1 MPSQWP
7 IDEIDVGK
15 LRLDLRNVRV
25 PARDLDEP
33 AIAAYLVEGED
44 LLDLAQDILSL
55 GYIDNE
61 LPLVVEEAGQTIVL
75 EGNRRITVLKALRD
89 SSILGRHAQRIERLA
104 SRYPGF
110 ESVTNVRVMVAPSR
124 EAASPLLARLHTG
137 QPKKG
142 WQREQQ
148 AIFYHAQLSDTIT
161 VDDLKAQ
168 FPTEAR
174 YIKRFVHMGEMRELV
189 RSLKFKDPT
198 LSEWVRTNKL
208 PMTPFQY
215 AYERPR
221 IQEALGFSFGVDE
234 RLVSKKLTVGQ
245 TRGMA
250 FLLEQIRSGVLN
262 TRSPEFK
269 EKAPEHEAFVETLKG
284 IVAGTAAGRAASS
297 SSEGTRGSG
306 GEGDPGPSGSGSGS
320 SSGAHGGTAGSGSGA
335 QDDSSERND
344 ASETSGRGRNRG
356 ETRKTFDMSGFEYG
370 GTSPGMRRRFEEL
383 KSLDLDRH
391 SNAAVDLL
399 RTVLECSIKEFLRA
413 KGKAKEERL
422 TLGPCVDLL
431 AKEFEKDDRMTA
443 LIQALKRGGR
453 KLSDDE
459 YSATTTAMNMTNHE
473 PDVFADK
480 AVAHHAWDRI
490 KPIVIELVGANT

>member
-1 MPSQWP
+1 MASSWP
-7 IDEIDVGK
+7 IDVVDVAK
-15 LRLDLRNVRV
+15 LRLDLRNVRI
-25 PARDLDEP
+25 PASDLDEP

-44 LLDLAQDILSL
+44 LLELAQDILSL

-61 LPLVVEEAGQTIVL
+61 LPLVVEEGGQTIVL

-89 SSILGRHAQRIERLA
+89 SSILGRHAQRLERLA

-110 ESVTNVRVMVAPSR
+110 ESVTDVRVMVAPSR
-124 EAASPLLARLHTG
+124 EAAAPLLARLHTG

-148 AIFYHAQLSDTIT
+148 AIFYHAQLSETVS

-174 YIKRFVHMGEMRELV
+174 NIKRFVHMGEMRELV

-221 IQEALGFSFGVDE
+221 IQETLGFRFGDDE

-262 TRSPEFK
+262 TRSPELK
-269 EKAPEHEAFVETLKG
+269 EKAPEHEAFVETLRG
-284 IVAGTAAGRAASS
+284 IVEDRAAGRAALPV
-297 SSEGTRGSG
+297 SG
-306 GEGDPGPSGSGSGS
+306 GP
-320 SSGAHGGTAGSGSGA
+320 AGSGSGHNA
-335 QDDSSERND
+335 GPDGSGPGTSSDAGAGAVTGGSGAVDGSSERDD
-344 ASETSGRGRNRG
+344 ASEAGGRGRNRG

-391 SNAAVDLL
+391 PNAAVDLL

-413 KGKAKEERL
+413 KGKAQEERL

-431 AKEFEKDDRMTA
+431 AKEFEKNDRMTA

-490 KPIVIELVGANT
+490 KPIVIELVAANP